1 VGIYICGYCTK
12 DGDMGGNFLARVEK
26 VDGNTGTDRGKK
38 ENNSNTASF
47 GVVIESIG
55 DKISTASES
64 KLKSTEDP
72 KDAYYGVINNRYRPE
87 NDVDITA
94 LLPRETLPPLIKPS
108 GDMSNVD
115 DVAVQFSLERN
126 FLY

>member
-1 VGIYICGYCTK
+1 MIK
-12 DGDMGGNFLARVEK
+12 LAQLLNK
-26 VDGNTGTDRGKK
+26 
-38 ENNSNTASF
+38 
-47 GVVIESIG
+47 
-55 DKISTASES
+55 
-64 KLKSTEDP
+64 KLKATKDP